1 MADDPER
8 DQVLQRADEIFLARS
23 LISDEARTEASGP
36 VFGVA
41 ELVRFLADPDATLTA
56 VQSRALFSDRKLAD
70 SFRALRRRASAF
82 DMPAMAA
89 ASDGELS
96 ERTFPGGVIRIR
108 PARIRGQFYVSI
120 TLTGEGGGAV
130 PRQLLLVRE
139 ATGETSRIA
148 IADPGDGAVLLVV
161 VDPATA
167 AGAQALAMLR
177 DPLVEGTFLK

>member
-1 MADDPER
+1 MANDPEL
-8 DQVLQRADEIFLARS
+8 DPVLQRADEIFLARS
-23 LISDEARTEASGP
+23 LISVEARPAESRQI
-36 VFGVA
+36 FGVA
-41 ELVRFLADPDATLTA
+41 ELVRFLADPEAVLTA
-56 VQSRALFSDRKLAD
+56 EQSRALFSDRRLAD

-96 ERTFPGGVIRIR
+96 DRTFPGGLIRIR
-108 PARIRGQFYVSI
+108 PARIGGQFYVSI
-120 TLTGEGGGAV
+120 TLTEDTGGVV

-161 VDPATA
+161 LDPATE
-167 AGAQALAMLR
+167 AGGRALAMLR
-177 DPLVEGTFLK
+177 DPMVEGTFLN